1 MLRLFNNFFFI
12 SCSSETDLSLTS
24 AISTLG
30 MLMKSFRG
38 LFEVHMVT
46 IPVKGKKQTNRI
58 AEINSHLTKMLA
70 YIKNLHLLRSGQVT
84 GTGKEK
90 HAHRACST
98 ALPDP
103 LSCPQVSVT
112 WARTHLLPSSPS
124 QWRPLPCSKRDGFKL
139 SFNVGKVDTSPGQ
152 VSESGFS
159 HHVLGHRM
167 HSRP

>member
-1 MLRLFNNFFFI
+1 
-12 SCSSETDLSLTS
+12 
-24 AISTLG
+24 
-30 MLMKSFRG
+30 
-38 LFEVHMVT
+38 MVT
-46 IPVKGKKQTNRI
+46 IPIKGKKQTNRTP
-58 AEINSHLTKMLA
+58 EINSHLTKMLA

-112 WARTHLLPSSPS
+112 WAQTHLSPSSPS
-124 QWRPLPCSKRDGFKL
+124 PWRPLPCSRRDGFPGFPCQFLISFFFLTNKL